1 MATSQECRL
10 DWIDTIKGIGILFVV
25 AGHTMWPSI
34 QFSVYLFHMPLF
46 FIISG
51 FLFKEKK
58 PNYFLASKTKT
69 LLIPY
74 ISYLLIFSAYEF
86 KNIYFNRFH
95 TSDELWQVFYN
106 MVYGGQM
113 LKGSL
118 GVFWFVSVLFIS
130 QQILNLTLNIVSKR
144 LALVVM
150 IIIYSISYLYPL
162 YIKSSPLDILVVL
175 NALPYMYIG
184 MLLRNKIHNIK
195 LFIPLVLCSIYFAI
209 SYLYPTLFSIDMKSS
224 DFGIP
229 LISTIGCISI
239 FIVLSKLSMMFSGL
253 RSLKSIGTASMTI
266 MFTHQFINI
275 YIARAIF
282 ENQLYIFGF
291 CVIQSFMIHI
301 LIERNRVI
309 RKILIGS

>member
-1 MATSQECRL
+1 MAASQECRL

-25 AGHTMWPSI
+25 AGHTLWPSV

-58 PNYFLASKTKT
+58 PSYFLYSKIKT

-74 ISYLLIFSAYEF
+74 ISYLIIFSAYEF
-86 KNIYFNRFH
+86 KNLYFNRFH
-95 TSDELWQVFYN
+95 TSNELWQVFYN
-106 MVYGGQM
+106 MIYGGQM

-130 QQILNLTLNIVSKR
+130 QQILNLTLNIVNKR
-144 LALVVM
+144 LVLVVM
-150 IIIYSISYLYPL
+150 IFIYLFSYLYPL
-162 YIKSSPLDILVVL
+162 YIKSSPLDILVVS
-175 NALPYMYIG
+175 NALPFMYIG
-184 MLLRNKIHNIK
+184 MILRDKIHNIK
-195 LFIPLVLCSIYFAI
+195 SIVPLALCLIYFAI
-209 SYLYPTLFSIDMKSS
+209 SYLYPTSFFIDMKSS
-224 DFGIP
+224 VFGFP
-229 LISTIGCISI
+229 LLSTIGCVSI
-239 FIVLSKLSMMFSGL
+239 FIVLSKFSMMISGL
-253 RSLKSIGTASMTI
+253 KSLTSIGNASMTI

-275 YIARAIF
+275 YIARSIF

-301 LIERNRVI
+301 LIERNRTI
-309 RKILIGS
+309 KRILIGG